1 MRGEIIHYDE
11 SQGFGFISG
20 SDGNRYTFRREDLR
34 RETYLGKGTQ
44 VEFEASDGQARN
56 VFSIRAQAG
65 SVPITGPTGPQP
77 HASAPQPYGRNP
89 TYGAPTG
96 TGLWD
101 YFRNAYTLNYANF
114 SGRARRKEYWGF
126 MLFWYLFAIGLT
138 IAAMAVD
145 GVLGNMDGDEFPY
158 VTMVVLGIWF
168 LGSLVPHLSI
178 TIRRQHDIGLSGW
191 FYLLILIP
199 YIGGIIIFVFTLI
212 PTQMHENKWGPIPE
226 GIPLPPTYVPNAS

>member
-145 GVLGNMDGDEFPY
+145 GALGNMDGDEFPY
-158 VTMVVLGIWF
+158 VTMVVLWH
-168 LGSLVPHLSI
+168 LVPWLPRSASSPLRSGAS
-178 TIRRQHDIGLSGW
+178 TISAFPAG
-191 FYLLILIP
+191 
-199 YIGGIIIFVFTLI
+199 FTC
-212 PTQMHENKWGPIPE
+212 
-226 GIPLPPTYVPNAS
+226 